1 MRYLDSINDLNTL
14 KISEEL
20 SILIKES
27 SFTKNQLVTIDRYL
41 DSIRTKKTLIRDAF
55 DKGKIEG
62 KLEAKHEEKLETKIE
77 IAKSLK
83 SLGISIDVIIKST
96 GLSEKEIEQL

>member
-1 MRYLDSINDLNTL
+1 MRYLDSISDLNTL

-27 SFTKNQLVTIDRYL
+27 SFTKNQLVTIDKYL

-55 DKGKIEG
+55 DKGKLEG
-62 KLEAKHEEKLETKIE
+62 KLEAKIE
-77 IAKSLK
+77 IAKLLK
-83 SLGISIDVIIKST
+83 NMGISIDVIIKST
-96 GLSEKEIEQL
+96 GLSKEKIEQL